1 MRLQMGMAF
10 ELPTGSRLGSRGI
23 GTGFILIPQ
32 GQCTGYLAY
41 PFHNQ
46 EVASHTG
53 NFNTTYLMG
62 R

>member
-1 MRLQMGMAF
+1 MFL
-10 ELPTGSRLGSRGI
+10 LPSTHLRG
-23 GTGFILIPQ
+23 
-32 GQCTGYLAY
+32 CAGYLAY